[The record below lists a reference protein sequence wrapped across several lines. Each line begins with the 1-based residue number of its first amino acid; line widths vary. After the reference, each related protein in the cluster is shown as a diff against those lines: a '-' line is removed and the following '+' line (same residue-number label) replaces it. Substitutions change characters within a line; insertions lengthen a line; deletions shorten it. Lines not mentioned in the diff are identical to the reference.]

1 MMARRPWLK
10 GSSRA
15 LNSRLC
21 VQGVPLCRVVLKCS
35 CMPLSLFGSKE
46 KEKKPGLF
54 ERLKQA
60 VASTKAQLVER
71 IEEIVEGKQ
80 TVDQSVLDDL
90 EATLITADLGVKTTG
105 EILDRLQEQVSHQ
118 KLTEPRQL
126 RAALEQEILKIIE
139 NPTQGRAATAPAAR
153 QPPAGMPAVVF
164 VVGVNGVGK
173 TTSIAKL
180 ANLYLQQGRKPLLCA
195 GDTFRAAATE
205 QLEVWASRLNLDI
218 VKQKSGADPAAV
230 LFDALIAA
238 RNRRYDLVIV
248 DTAGRLHTK
257 YNLMAELQ
265 KMCRIAAREIPNA
278 PHEVLLV
285 IDATTGQNGLA
296 QARQFIDHGGATGI
310 ILTKLDGT
318 AKGGVVIA
326 IARELGL
333 PIQFVGVGEKV
344 DDLLPFD
351 PRAFVE
357 SLFET

>member
-1 MMARRPWLK
+1 
-10 GSSRA
+10 
-15 LNSRLC
+15 
-21 VQGVPLCRVVLKCS
+21 
-35 CMPLSLFGSKE
+35 MPLSLFASSE
-46 KEKKPGLF
+46 KEKKAGLF
-54 ERLKQA
+54 ERLKQV

-71 IEEIVEGKQ
+71 LEEIVEGKQ
-80 TVDQSVLDDL
+80 TVDQAVLDDL

-105 EILDRLQEQVSHQ
+105 EILDRLREQVSYR

-126 RAALEQEILKIIE
+126 RDAVEQEILKILE
-139 NPTQGRAATAPAAR
+139 NPTLGRPATAPAAK

-180 ANLYLQQGRKPLLCA
+180 ANLHLQQHQRPLLCA
-195 GDTFRAAATE
+195 ADTFRAAATE
-205 QLEVWASRLNLDI
+205 QLEIWAGRLNLDI
-218 VKQKSGADPAAV
+218 IKQKSGADPAAV
-230 LFDALIAA
+230 LFDALTAA
-238 RNRRYDLVIV
+238 RTRHYDLVIV

-344 DDLLPFD
+344 DDLLPFN
-351 PRAFVE
+351 PRLFVE
-357 SLFET
+357 SLFES